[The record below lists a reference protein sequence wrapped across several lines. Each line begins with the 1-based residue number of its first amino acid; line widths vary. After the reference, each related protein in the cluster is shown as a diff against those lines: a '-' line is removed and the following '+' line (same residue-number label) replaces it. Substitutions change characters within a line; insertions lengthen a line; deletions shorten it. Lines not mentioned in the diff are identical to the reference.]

1 VDGFDNGDGPMRK
14 RLRKKLFRRD
24 VSEIFDYHRVKQPTW
39 KWISCYMHDDLEW
52 IKKFVEIVSGER
64 AVALDY
70 VIYDEPLIYQVP
82 RCLSY
87 DIVTKFTLEPI
98 AIGPI
103 TISGL

>member
-1 VDGFDNGDGPMRK
+1 MRK

-39 KWISCYMHDDLEW
+39 KWISCYMEDDLEW

-64 AVALDY
+64 AVAIDNF
-70 VIYDEPLIYQVP
+70 IYDEPLIYQMP
-82 RCLSY
+82 SCLSY
-87 DIVTKFTLEPI
+87 DIRQKFTPGPI
-98 AIGPI
+98 DIGPI